1 METIFIKDIVFYKM
15 ITPYTMKQAKKFGV
29 MIKVSKD
36 PSKKLDVFKNGVKV
50 ASIGARG
57 YKDYGMYL
65 LEKGENYANE
75 RRRLYRIRHDGE
87 QRKVGS
93 QGWWAWHLLW

>member
-1 METIFIKDIVFYKM
+1 M

-29 MIKVSKD
+29 SLKVSKD
-36 PSKKLDVFKNGVKV
+36 PLKKLDVFKNGVKI

-65 LEKGENYANE
+65 AEKGEKYANE
-75 RRRLYRIRHDGE
+75 RRRLYRIRHAGE
-87 QRKVGS
+87 GRKVGVGS
-93 QGWWAWHLLW
+93 PGYYAWHLLW